1 MPRPNR
7 EKHTAVFISPKR
19 ASLPYLF
26 SDVHDNEG
34 PDTKFSVESSKI
46 YLRS

>member
-7 EKHTAVFISPKR
+7 EKHTAVFTSPQR
-19 ASLPYLF
+19 ASPLYLF
-26 SDVHDNEG
+26 SDVHNNKG
-34 PDTKFSVESSKI
+34 PDTKFSVKRSKI